1 MTVQSSVSTATT
13 DNAGALAGE
22 RKKKAAAFMVIAFG
36 AFLVWGTTYANPL
49 TLHNAAHDSR
59 HAFGFPCH

>member
-13 DNAGALAGE
+13 DQTIALAGD
-22 RKKKAAAFMVIAFG
+22 RKKKTAAFLVIAFG
-36 AFLVWGTTYANPL
+36 ALLVWGTTYANPL

>member
-1 MTVQSSVSTATT
+1 MSVRTATT
-13 DNAGALAGE
+13 VNPPTALDDKK
-22 RKKKAAAFMVIAFG
+22 RKTAALLVILFG
-36 AFLVWGTTYANPL
+36 SLLVLGTTYANPL

>member
-1 MTVQSSVSTATT
+1 MSVRTATT
-13 DNAGALAGE
+13 TSSPPLSIDD
-22 RKKKAAAFMVIAFG
+22 RKRRRAAILVVLFG
-36 AFLVWGTTYANPL
+36 TLLVWGTAYANPL

>member
-1 MTVQSSVSTATT
+1 MSVRTATT
-13 DNAGALAGE
+13 ASPPVAIDNKKRKSAALL
-22 RKKKAAAFMVIAFG
+22 VILFG
-36 AFLVWGTTYANPL
+36 SFLVWGTTYANPL